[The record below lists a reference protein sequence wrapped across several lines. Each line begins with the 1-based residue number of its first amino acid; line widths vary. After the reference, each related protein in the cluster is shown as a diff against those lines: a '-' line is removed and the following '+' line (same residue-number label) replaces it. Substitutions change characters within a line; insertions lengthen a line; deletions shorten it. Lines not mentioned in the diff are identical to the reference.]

1 VANPELRD
9 ATRVDSGAV
18 DLALRLL
25 VLRCQAG
32 DEAAFA
38 KLMEMFEARTL
49 AYLRGSVAGDDDA
62 DDVQQEVWL
71 TVYRHLGGLA
81 DAGAFRT
88 WLFRT
93 TRHRAIDFLRKRKRE
108 HELID
113 DVPLETVAVSTGRA
127 KDDVDSLVVDQAALS
142 AALVA
147 MPPPQREVMLLRYR
161 DELSYQEIA
170 QVVGR
175 PIGTVRTRLHHARK
189 RLQEF
194 LKGRDT

>member
-1 VANPELRD
+1 MANPAFRD
-9 ATRVDSGAV
+9 ATRADHAE

-32 DEAAFA
+32 DETAFA
-38 KLMEMFEARTL
+38 KLMTTFGGKTL
-49 AYLRGSVAGDDDA
+49 GYLRGIIGGDDA

-71 TVYRHLGGLA
+71 SVYRHLADLA
-81 DAGAFRT
+81 EPGAFRT

-93 TRHRAIDFLRKRKRE
+93 TRHRAIDFLRKRKRD

-113 DVPLETVAVSTGRA
+113 DVPVDQVAVPDATEGEEGSAGL
-127 KDDVDSLVVDQAALS
+127 VDMEALTAALM
-142 AALVA
+142 A

-161 DELSYQEIA
+161 DGLSYQEIA
-170 QVVGR
+170 QVIAR

-189 RLQEF
+189 RLQET
-194 LKGRDT
+194 LLRRAT

>member
-1 VANPELRD
+1 MANPALRD
-9 ATRVDSGAV
+9 ATRADHAE

-38 KLMEMFEARTL
+38 KLMMTFEGKTL
-49 AYLRGSVAGDDDA
+49 GYLRGIIGGNDA

-71 TVYRHLGGLA
+71 SVYRHLADLA
-81 DAGAFRT
+81 DPGAFRT

-93 TRHRAIDFLRKRKRE
+93 TRHRAIDFLRKRKRD

-113 DVPLETVAVSTGRA
+113 DVPVDQVAVPDATEGEEGSAGL
-127 KDDVDSLVVDQAALS
+127 VDMEAMTAALM
-142 AALVA
+142 A

-161 DELSYQEIA
+161 DGLSYQEIA
-170 QVVGR
+170 QVIAR

-189 RLQEF
+189 RLQET
-194 LKGRDT
+194 LIGRAT

>member
-1 VANPELRD
+1 MANPALLATTQGLRPD
-9 ATRVDSGAV
+9 

-32 DEAAFA
+32 DEEAFA
-38 KLMEMFEARTL
+38 RLMRSFEARTL
-49 AYLRGSVAGDDDA
+49 GYLRGLVGDEA

-71 TVYRHLGGLA
+71 SIYRHLHVLA
-81 DAGAFRT
+81 DPGAFRT

-108 HELID
+108 RELID
-113 DVPLETVAVSTGRA
+113 DTPIEDVVVTGDETGE
-127 KDDVDSLVVDQAALS
+127 DDTRQLFDEEAFAAAL
-142 AALVA
+142 LA

-161 DELSYQEIA
+161 DGLSYQEIA

-175 PIGTVRTRLHHARK
+175 PIGTVRTRLHHAKR
-189 RLQEF
+189 RLQES
-194 LKGRDT
+194 LTRRET

>member
-1 VANPELRD
+1 VANPVSREATMED
-9 ATRVDSGAV
+9 APAH

-38 KLMEMFEARTL
+38 KLMRTFESKTL
-49 AYLRGSVAGDDDA
+49 GYLRGIVDDDA

-93 TRHRAIDFLRKRKRE
+93 TRHSAIDCLRKRKRE
-108 HELID
+108 HELIN
-113 DVPLETVAVSTGRA
+113 DVPLEDVVGSSAERAGDDDESLAV
-127 KDDVDSLVVDQAALS
+127 DEAALT
-142 AALVA
+142 AAVMA
-147 MPPPQREVMLLRYR
+147 MPPPQREVVLLRYR
-161 DELSYQEIA
+161 DGLSYREIA

-175 PIGTVRTRLHHARK
+175 PIGTVRTRLHHAKK
-189 RLQEF
+189 RLQES
-194 LKGRDT
+194 LIRRET

>member
-1 VANPELRD
+1 VANPALRD
-9 ATRVDSGAV
+9 ATRADHAE

-38 KLMEMFEARTL
+38 KLMMTFEGKTL
-49 AYLRGSVAGDDDA
+49 GYLRGIIGGDDA

-71 TVYRHLGGLA
+71 SVYRHLADLA
-81 DAGAFRT
+81 DPGAFRT

-93 TRHRAIDFLRKRKRE
+93 TRHRAIDFLRKRKRD

-113 DVPLETVAVSTGRA
+113 DVPVDQVAVPDAAEGEEGSAGL
-127 KDDVDSLVVDQAALS
+127 VDMEAMTAALM
-142 AALVA
+142 A

-161 DELSYQEIA
+161 DGLSYQEIA
-170 QVVGR
+170 QVIAR
-175 PIGTVRTRLHHARK
+175 PIGTVRTRLHHAKK
-189 RLQEF
+189 RLQET
-194 LKGRDT
+194 LIGRAT

>member
-1 VANPELRD
+1 MSNPALRD
-9 ATRVDSGAV
+9 ATRADHAE

-38 KLMEMFEARTL
+38 KLMTTFEERTL
-49 AYLRGSVAGDDDA
+49 GYLRGIIGGDDA

-71 TVYRHLGGLA
+71 SVYRHLADLA
-81 DAGAFRT
+81 DPGAFRT

-93 TRHRAIDFLRKRKRE
+93 TRHRAIDFLRKRKRD

-113 DVPLETVAVSTGRA
+113 DVPVDQVAVPDANTEGEEGSAGL
-127 KDDVDSLVVDQAALS
+127 VDMEALTAALM
-142 AALVA
+142 A

-161 DELSYQEIA
+161 DGLSYQEIA
-170 QVVGR
+170 QVIAR

-189 RLQEF
+189 RLQET
-194 LKGRDT
+194 LIGRAT

>member
-1 VANPELRD
+1 MATPALLATTQGLRPD
-9 ATRVDSGAV
+9 

-32 DEAAFA
+32 DEEAFA
-38 KLMEMFEARTL
+38 RLMRSFEARTL
-49 AYLRGSVAGDDDA
+49 GYLRGLVGDEA

-71 TVYRHLGGLA
+71 SIYRHLHVLA
-81 DAGAFRT
+81 DPGAFRT

-108 HELID
+108 RELID
-113 DVPLETVAVSTGRA
+113 DTPIEDVVVTGDETGE
-127 KDDVDSLVVDQAALS
+127 DDTRQLFDEEAFAAAL
-142 AALVA
+142 LA

-161 DELSYQEIA
+161 DGLSYQEIA

-175 PIGTVRTRLHHARK
+175 PIGTVRTRLHHAKR
-189 RLQEF
+189 RLQES
-194 LKGRDT
+194 LTRRET

>member
-1 VANPELRD
+1 MANPALRD
-9 ATRVDSGAV
+9 VTSEDLRPD

-38 KLMEMFEARTL
+38 RLMRTFEARTL
-49 AYLRGSVAGDDDA
+49 GYLHGLVGDDA
-62 DDVQQEVWL
+62 EDVQQEVWL
-71 TVYRHLGGLA
+71 SVYRHLGELA
-81 DAGAFRT
+81 DPGAFRT

-113 DVPLETVAVSTGRA
+113 DVPLENLPDAGREA
-127 KDDVDSLVVDQAALS
+127 DDASHESIDEQALDAALM
-142 AALVA
+142 A

-161 DELSYQEIA
+161 DGLSYQEIA
-170 QVVGR
+170 QVVGC
-175 PIGTVRTRLHHARK
+175 PIGTVRTRLHHAKK
-189 RLQEF
+189 RLQES
-194 LKGRDT
+194 LVRRET

>member
-1 VANPELRD
+1 MSNPALRD
-9 ATRVDSGAV
+9 ATRADHAE

-38 KLMEMFEARTL
+38 KLMTTFEERTL
-49 AYLRGSVAGDDDA
+49 GYLRGIIGGDDA

-71 TVYRHLGGLA
+71 SVYRHLADLA
-81 DAGAFRT
+81 DPGAFRT

-93 TRHRAIDFLRKRKRE
+93 TRHRAIDFLRKRKRD

-113 DVPLETVAVSTGRA
+113 DVPVDQVAVPDANTEGEEDSAGL
-127 KDDVDSLVVDQAALS
+127 VDEKALTAALM
-142 AALVA
+142 A

-161 DELSYQEIA
+161 DGLSYQEIA
-170 QVVGR
+170 QVIAR

-189 RLQEF
+189 RLQET
-194 LKGRDT
+194 LIGRAT

>member
-1 VANPELRD
+1 VSNPALRD
-9 ATRVDSGAV
+9 ATRADHAE

-38 KLMEMFEARTL
+38 KLMTTFEERTL
-49 AYLRGSVAGDDDA
+49 GYLRGIIGGDDA

-71 TVYRHLGGLA
+71 SVYRHLADLA
-81 DAGAFRT
+81 DPGAFRT

-93 TRHRAIDFLRKRKRE
+93 TRHRAIDFLRKRKRD

-113 DVPLETVAVSTGRA
+113 DVPVDQVAVPDANTGGEEYSA
-127 KDDVDSLVVDQAALS
+127 GLVDEKALTAALM
-142 AALVA
+142 A

-161 DELSYQEIA
+161 DGLSYQEIA
-170 QVVGR
+170 QVIAR
-175 PIGTVRTRLHHARK
+175 PIGTVRTRLHHAKK
-189 RLQEF
+189 RLQET
-194 LKGRDT
+194 LIGRAT